1 MFCGW
6 PADERTNE
14 RPTTTMIL
22 GIETSC
28 DETSV
33 ALLERD
39 GSVRVNLI
47 ASQIERHQPF
57 GGVVP
62 EIASREHLQH
72 LFPLVERALGDAGAQ
87 WSDVESIAVTAG
99 PGLIGALLVGV
110 AGAQGLAYGLGVP
123 IVPINHLEGHIF
135 SPYLQREGA
144 SIPRPA
150 RFLSLV
156 ISGGHSAIYDVRG
169 REVKQINRT
178 RDDAIGETFD
188 KVAKFV
194 GLPYPGGPQIEKHG
208 RLGKSDPKRFPF
220 PVPQF
225 KDESLDFSYSGI
237 KAGAIRLARE
247 HGVRADGDPQL
258 LADFCATFQE
268 ALLAQLFDRLDAVWA
283 KLEKPLPTEVTIAGG
298 VAANGLL
305 RERIAQWGERNGVTV
320 RIPEKRYCTDNAAM
334 IAFAGLQR
342 EADSADP
349 RRVVAR
355 SRVK

>member
-1 MFCGW
+1 
-6 PADERTNE
+6 
-14 RPTTTMIL
+14 MIL

-33 ALLERD
+33 AVLERD
-39 GSVRVNLI
+39 GSVRANLI

-72 LFPLVERALGDAGAQ
+72 LFPLAERALDQAGAK
-87 WSDVESIAVTAG
+87 WEDVDSVAVTAG

-123 IVPINHLEGHIF
+123 LVPINHLEGHIY
-135 SPYLQREGA
+135 SPYLQKEGPA
-144 SIPRPA
+144 IPLPE

-169 REVKQINRT
+169 RDVRQINRT

-188 KVAKFV
+188 KVAKFL
-194 GLPYPGGPQIEKHG
+194 GLPYPGGPQIEKHA
-208 RLGKSDPKRFPF
+208 RAGKADPKRFPL
-220 PVPQF
+220 PVAQF

-247 HGVRADGDPQL
+247 HGIRAEGDAQA
-258 LADFCATFQE
+258 LADFCATFQD
-268 ALLAQLFDRLDAVWA
+268 ALVAQLFDRLESVWA
-283 KLEKPLPTEVTIAGG
+283 RLEGEKPAEVAIAGG
-298 VAANGLL
+298 VAANGVI
-305 RERIAQWGERNGVTV
+305 RERIQAWGSERGVIV
-320 RIPEKRYCTDNAAM
+320 RLPEKRYCTDNAAM
-334 IAFAGLQR
+334 IAFAGLQKGN
-342 EADSADP
+342 AGDP
-349 RRVVAR
+349 RRVSAR
-355 SRVK
+355 SRL

>member
-1 MFCGW
+1 
-6 PADERTNE
+6 
-14 RPTTTMIL
+14 MIL

-39 GSVRVNLI
+39 GSVRINLI

-72 LFPLVERALGDAGAQ
+72 LFPLVTRAVADAGA
-87 WSDVESIAVTAG
+87 SLADVEVIAVTAG

-110 AGAQGLAYGLGVP
+110 AGAQGLSYGLGIP
-123 IVPINHLEGHIF
+123 IVPVNHLEGHIF
-135 SPYLQREGA
+135 SPYLQQEG
-144 SIPRPA
+144 PA
-150 RFLSLV
+150 APLPERFLSLV
-156 ISGGHSAIYDVRG
+156 ISGGHSSIYDVRRG
-169 REVKQINRT
+169 EPRMLNRT

-194 GLPYPGGPQIEKHG
+194 GLPYPGGPQIEKHARAG
-208 RLGKSDPKRFPF
+208 RPDPARFPF

-237 KAGAIRLARE
+237 KAGAIRFARE
-247 HGVRADGDPQL
+247 HDINVESSS
-258 LADFCATFQE
+258 LADFCATFQD
-268 ALLAQLFDRLDAVWA
+268 ALFAQLFDRLDTLWSRVD
-283 KLEKPLPTEVTIAGG
+283 EPRPTEVAIAGG
-298 VAANGLL
+298 VAANGVL
-305 RERIAQWGERNGVTV
+305 RERILQWGERRGVAV
-320 RIPEKRYCTDNAAM
+320 RLPQKRYCTDNAAM
-334 IAFAGLQR
+334 IAFAGLQKKDG
-342 EADSADP
+342 AIDP

-355 SRVK
+355 SRVSS

>member
-1 MFCGW
+1 MF
-6 PADERTNE
+6 
-14 RPTTTMIL
+14 L

-39 GSVRVNLI
+39 GSVRASII

-72 LFPLVERALGDAGAQ
+72 LFPLLSRVLSDANAE
-87 WSDVESIAVTAG
+87 WSDVDTIAVTAG

-110 AGAQGLAYGLGVP
+110 AGAQGLSYGLGIPLVP
-123 IVPINHLEGHIF
+123 VNHLEGHIF
-135 SPYLQREGA
+135 SPYLQREG
-144 SIPRPA
+144 PA
-150 RFLSLV
+150 LPMPERFLSLV
-156 ISGGHSAIYDVRG
+156 ISGGHSSIYDVRPATAT
-169 REVKQINRT
+169 VTMLNRT

-194 GLPYPGGPQIEKHG
+194 GLPYPGGPQIEKHA
-208 RLGKSDPKRFPF
+208 REGKPDTNRFPF
-220 PVPQF
+220 PLPQF

-247 HGVRADGDPQL
+247 HGVHAESGDAQT
-258 LADFCATFQE
+258 LADFCATFQA
-268 ALLAQLFDRLDAVWA
+268 ALIDQLFDRLERTWQR
-283 KLEKPLPTEVTIAGG
+283 LEEPKPAEVAIAGG
-298 VAANGLL
+298 VAANGVL
-305 RERIAQWGERNGVTV
+305 RERMLAWGERRGLLV
-320 RIPEKRYCTDNAAM
+320 RLPEKRFCTDNAAM
-334 IAFAGLQR
+334 IAFAGIQR
-342 EADSADP
+342 AAEAGDP

-355 SRVK
+355 SRIA

>member
-1 MFCGW
+1 
-6 PADERTNE
+6 
-14 RPTTTMIL
+14 MIL
-22 GIETSC
+22 GVETSC

-39 GSVRVNLI
+39 GTVRVNHI

-62 EIASREHLQH
+62 EIASREHLAH
-72 LFPLVERALGDAGAQ
+72 LFPLVTRALTDGGAG
-87 WSDVESIAVTAG
+87 WSDVEKIAVTSG

-110 AGAQGLAYGLGVP
+110 AGAQGLAYGLGIP
-123 IVPINHLEGHIF
+123 LIPINHLEGHIF
-135 SPYLQREGA
+135 SPYLQREG
-144 SIPRPA
+144 PA
-150 RFLSLV
+150 LPLPERFLSLV
-156 ISGGHSAIYDVRG
+156 ISGGHSSIYDVRQG
-169 REVKQINRT
+169 VVTMLNRT

-208 RLGKSDPKRFPF
+208 RSGRPDPKRFPF

-225 KDESLDFSYSGI
+225 KDESADFSYSGI

-247 HGVRADGDPQL
+247 QHISVDDDPQA
-258 LADFCATFQE
+258 LADFCATFQD
-268 ALLAQLFDRLDAVWA
+268 ALIAQLFDRLEVIYSR
-283 KLEKPLPTEVTIAGG
+283 LTTPNSRPTELAIAGG
-298 VAANGLL
+298 VAANGVL
-305 RERIAQWGERNGVTV
+305 RDRMLEWGKSRDVTV
-320 RIPEKRYCTDNAAM
+320 RLPEKRYCTDNAAM

-342 EADSADP
+342 ENMAGDP

-355 SRVK
+355 SRIG

>member
-1 MFCGW
+1 
-6 PADERTNE
+6 
-14 RPTTTMIL
+14 MIL

-33 ALLERD
+33 ALLDRD
-39 GSVRVNLI
+39 GSVKVNLI

-72 LFPLVERALGDAGAQ
+72 LFPLVERALVDASAQ
-87 WSDVESIAVTAG
+87 WSDVDSIAVTSG

-123 IVPINHLEGHIF
+123 IVPVNHLEGHIY
-135 SPYLQREGA
+135 SPYLSKEGA
-144 SIPRPA
+144 AVPLPE

-169 REVKQINRT
+169 ADVVQINRT

-188 KVAKFV
+188 KVAKFI
-194 GLPYPGGPQIEKHG
+194 GLPYPGGPQVEKHG
-208 RLGKSDPKRFPF
+208 RAGNADRKRFPL

-225 KDESLDFSYSGI
+225 SKEQSLDFSYSGI

-247 HGVRADGDPQL
+247 HHIHIDGDAQA
-258 LADFCATFQE
+258 LADFCATFQD
-268 ALLAQLFDRLDAVWA
+268 ALAAQLFDRLDQVWA
-283 KLEKPLPTEVTIAGG
+283 RLEGTKPGEVAMAGG
-298 VAANGLL
+298 VAANGVI
-305 RERIAQWGERNGVTV
+305 RERMQAWGEQRGVIV
-320 RIPEKRYCTDNAAM
+320 RLPEKRYCTDNAAM
-334 IAFAGLQR
+334 IAFAGLQKGN
-342 EADSADP
+342 AGDP

-355 SRVK
+355 SRVG

>member
-1 MFCGW
+1 VQFNQN
-6 PADERTNE
+6 A
-14 RPTTTMIL
+14 MIL

-39 GSVRVNLI
+39 GTVRVNLI

-72 LFPLVERALGDAGAQ
+72 LFPLVERALGDASAK
-87 WSDVESIAVTAG
+87 WSDVDSIAVTSG

-135 SPYLQREGA
+135 SPYLQTGGA
-144 SIPRPA
+144 AIPRPD

-169 REVKQINRT
+169 RDVKQINRT

-188 KVAKFV
+188 KVAKFI

-208 RLGKSDPKRFPF
+208 RMGTADPKRFPF
-220 PVPQF
+220 PMPQF
-225 KDESLDFSYSGI
+225 KDESLDFSYSGL

-247 HGVRADGDPQL
+247 KGISVDGDPQA
-258 LADFCATFQE
+258 LAEFCATFQD
-268 ALLAQLFDRLDAVWA
+268 ALIAQLFDRLDTVWSRI
-283 KLEKPLPTEVTIAGG
+283 ESPTPAEVAMAGG
-298 VAANGLL
+298 VAANGVL
-305 RERIAQWGERNGVTV
+305 RERILAWGSGRGVVV
-320 RIPEKRYCTDNAAM
+320 RVPEKRYCTDNAAM
-334 IAFAGLQR
+334 IAFAGLQKG
-342 EADSADP
+342 EESDP

-355 SRVK
+355 SRIA

>member
-1 MFCGW
+1 
-6 PADERTNE
+6 
-14 RPTTTMIL
+14 MIL

-33 ALLERD
+33 ALLEKN
-39 GSVRVNLI
+39 GSVKVNLI
-47 ASQIERHQPF
+47 ASQIARHQPF

-72 LFPLVERALGDAGAQ
+72 LFPLVDRALADAQAS
-87 WSDVESIAVTAG
+87 WNDVEQIAVTAG

-123 IVPINHLEGHIF
+123 LVPVNHLEGHIY

-144 SIPRPA
+144 AIPLPE

-169 REVKQINRT
+169 RDIRQINRT

-194 GLPYPGGPQIEKHG
+194 GLPYPGGPEIEKHG
-208 RLGKSDPKRFPF
+208 RQGTADPKRFPF
-220 PVPQF
+220 QVPQF

-247 HGVRADGDPQL
+247 HGIR
-258 LADFCATFQE
+258 
-268 ALLAQLFDRLDAVWA
+268 
-283 KLEKPLPTEVTIAGG
+283 AGG
-298 VAANGLL
+298 
-305 RERIAQWGERNGVTV
+305 
-320 RIPEKRYCTDNAAM
+320 D
-334 IAFAGLQR
+334 
-342 EADSADP
+342 
-349 RRVVAR
+349 AR
-355 SRVK
+355 A

>member
-1 MFCGW
+1 
-6 PADERTNE
+6 
-14 RPTTTMIL
+14 MIL

-33 ALLERD
+33 ALLEHD
-39 GSVRVNLI
+39 GSVKVNLI
-47 ASQIERHQPF
+47 ASQIARHQPF

-72 LFPLVERALGDAGAQ
+72 LFPLVDRALADAQ
-87 WSDVESIAVTAG
+87 VSWNDVEQIAVTAG

-123 IVPINHLEGHIF
+123 LVAVNHLEGHIY

-144 SIPRPA
+144 STPLPE

-169 REVKQINRT
+169 KDIRQINRT

-188 KVAKFV
+188 KVAKFI
-194 GLPYPGGPQIEKHG
+194 GLPYPGGPEIEKHG
-208 RLGKSDPKRFPF
+208 RQGTADPKRFPF

-225 KDESLDFSYSGI
+225 KDDSADFSYSGI

-247 HGVRADGDPQL
+247 HGIRVDGDAQSI
-258 LADFCATFQE
+258 ADFCATFQD
-268 ALLAQLFDRLDAVWA
+268 ALVAQLFDRLDKVWDT
-283 KLEKPLPTEVTIAGG
+283 LEAPKPTEVAIAGG
-298 VAANGLL
+298 VAANGVI
-305 RERIAQWGERNGVTV
+305 RERIQAWGERHGVIV
-320 RIPEKRYCTDNAAM
+320 RLPEKRYCTDNAAM
-334 IAFAGLQR
+334 IAFAGLQKGN
-342 EADSADP
+342 AADP
-349 RRVVAR
+349 RRVTAR
-355 SRVK
+355 SRF

>member
-1 MFCGW
+1 
-6 PADERTNE
+6 
-14 RPTTTMIL
+14 MIL

-39 GSVRVNLI
+39 GNVRVNLI
-47 ASQIERHQPF
+47 ASQIERHRVF

-72 LFPLVERALGDAGAQ
+72 LFPLVERALGDASAT
-87 WSDVESIAVTAG
+87 WEDVDSIAVTSG

-123 IVPINHLEGHIF
+123 IVPVNHLEGHIY
-135 SPYLQREGA
+135 SPYLQKEG
-144 SIPRPA
+144 PA
-150 RFLSLV
+150 APLPERFLSLV

-169 REVKQINRT
+169 ADVRQINRT

-188 KVAKFV
+188 KVAKFI
-194 GLPYPGGPQIEKHG
+194 GLPYPGGPQVEKQARDG
-208 RLGKSDPKRFPF
+208 RPDPKRFPF

-247 HGVRADGDPQL
+247 YGVHAGGDAAL
-258 LADFCATFQE
+258 MADFCATFHD
-268 ALLAQLFDRLDAVWA
+268 ALFAQLFDRLDAVWSRIGD
-283 KLEKPLPTEVTIAGG
+283 PRPTEVAIAGG
-298 VAANGLL
+298 VAANGVL
-305 RERIAQWGERNGVTV
+305 RERIVPWGESRGLKV
-320 RIPEKRYCTDNAAM
+320 RLPEKKYCTDNAAM
-334 IAFAGLQR
+334 IAFAGLR
-342 EADSADP
+342 KGSPSDP
-349 RRVVAR
+349 KRVAAR
-355 SRVK
+355 SRIA